1 MLEKMKT
8 GGEGEGRQ
16 RTRWLDGITDSI
28 NMSLT
33 KFQEMVKDR
42 EACCPCNPY
51 GRKESNT
58 TERLSNNKSALILIL
73 EIAKLKIVTLAT
85 KIREKSMLEWCK

>member
-42 EACCPCNPY
+42 EAFHAVH
-51 GRKESNT
+51 GVQK
-58 TERLSNNKSALILIL
+58 KSDM
-73 EIAKLKIVTLAT
+73 T
-85 KIREKSMLEWCK
+85 